1 MAFRPPIAKEIKEQ
15 VLGRIKEGVPVVEVA
30 RDAGI
35 NAKTVYNWISAQMG
49 SKPGGTVVQN
59 WQREKSE
66 LLEIIGQLTYKL
78 SKLEKKYAHH

>member
-1 MAFRPPIAKEIKEQ
+1 MAFRPPIAKE
-15 VLGRIKEGVPVVEVA
+15 IKEGVPVVEVA